1 MEDLDKITLISKISE
16 ARHHWRRY
24 VEITS
29 EIGTWLERRF
39 NITLG
44 YRYAGVDVKPFYDEI
59 NGKKVLYCVPASKEI
74 GNEVKNG
81 DVCILH
87 DGEVVMIS
95 IKTDFEGS
103 IPIIKKEIIKLT

>member
-1 MEDLDKITLISKISE
+1 MEGLDKTTLISKISE

-29 EIGTWLERRF
+29 EIDTWLERRF

-44 YRYAGVDVKPFYDEI
+44 YRYAGEDVEPYYDEI
-59 NGKKVLYCVPASKEI
+59 NGKKVLYCVPASKKI

-87 DGEVVMIS
+87 DGEVVM
-95 IKTDFEGS
+95 KVMKVNHEGV
-103 IPIIKKEIIKLT
+103 KQEVIKLT